1 MENIVT
7 EKDKK
12 TVLVVDDE
20 QSIRELLTF
29 NLQKEGY
36 DTLEA
41 EDGVTAV
48 DLAIEKK
55 PDLIMLDVMLPK
67 LDGISVCKKI
77 RYALNISNIPII
89 MISAKDEESDKI
101 VGLEMGADD
110 YITKPFQIREVMAR
124 VKANLRKAELNT
136 NYENT
141 QKQKDENTDSIIKVG
156 DLTLDTKKV
165 EVRVKDEIVNL
176 TKKEFD
182 VLKYLA
188 TRPGQVVTRE
198 MLLREVWEYEEY
210 VGAIRTIDVTM
221 NRIRDKIEKDKS
233 NPKILITKRG
243 VGYYVSDKK

>member
-1 MENIVT
+1 MEEVV

-12 TVLVVDDE
+12 TILVVDDE
-20 QSIRELLTF
+20 QSIMELLVF

-36 DTLEA
+36 NTLEA
-41 EDGVTAV
+41 YDGVTAV
-48 DLAIEKK
+48 DMAINEK
-55 PDLIMLDVMLPK
+55 PDLILLDVMIPK
-67 LDGISVCKKI
+67 MDGISVCKKI
-77 RYALNISNIPII
+77 RYALNISNIPIL
-89 MISAKDEESDKI
+89 MISAKDTESDKI

-124 VKANLRKAELNT
+124 IKANLRKAELNS
-136 NYENT
+136 NIEVNVQKNEDKEN
-141 QKQKDENTDSIIKVG
+141 IIKVG
-156 DLTLDTKKV
+156 DLTLDLKKV
-165 EVRVKDEIVNL
+165 EARVKGEVINL

-188 TRPGQVVTRE
+188 SQPGQVVTRE

-221 NRIRDKIEKDKS
+221 NRIRDKIEKDKA

-243 VGYYVSDKK
+243 VGYYVTDK